1 MIPAAEKDR
10 IRDIMRHVVWDYD
23 VDPYELYEVAVGT
36 RDAIGHF
43 DAERVL
49 LRMLERLS
57 WYDVLDLL
65 GTERLR
71 TRLTTLL
78 IARIRHEDVRE
89 RYEYVRRLLQGE
101 ALPLSGWDPASRA
114 KVRDSLLSDRWY
126 RAEQALVRP

>member
-1 MIPAAEKDR
+1 MIPAEDRDR

-57 WYDVLDLL
+57 WYDVLDVL
-65 GTERLR
+65 GIDELR
-71 TRLTTLL
+71 TRLVPPL

-89 RYEYVRRLLQGE
+89 RYEYVRKILQGE
-101 ALPLSGWDPASRA
+101 ALPLSGWDPASRE
-114 KVRDSLLSDRWY
+114 KIRHTLLSHRWY
-126 RAEQALVRP
+126 RAEQAVVRP

>member
-57 WYDVLDLL
+57 WYDVLELL
-65 GTERLR
+65 GADGLR
-71 TRLTTLL
+71 TRLTPRV
-78 IARIRHEDVRE
+78 IALIRHEDVRE

-101 ALPLSGWDPASRA
+101 ALPVSGWDPASRA
-114 KVRDSLLSDRWY
+114 KVRNALLSDRWY
-126 RAEQALVRP
+126 RAEQAMVRP

>member
-1 MIPAAEKDR
+1 MIPAGEKQR
-10 IRDIMRHVVWDYD
+10 IRAIMRYVVWDYD
-23 VDPYELYEVAVGT
+23 VDPYDLYEVAVGT
-36 RDAIGHF
+36 RGAIGHF

-71 TRLTTLL
+71 TRLTPLL
-78 IARIRHEDVRE
+78 IARIRHEGVRE

>member
-1 MIPAAEKDR
+1 MIAAEDKEA
-10 IRDIMRHVVWDYD
+10 IRAIMRHVVWDYD
-23 VDPYELYEVAVGT
+23 VDPYDLYEVAVGK
-36 RDAIGHF
+36 RGAIGHF
-43 DAERVL
+43 SAERVL

-65 GTERLR
+65 GTDRLR

-78 IARIRHEDVRE
+78 IARIRHDDVRE